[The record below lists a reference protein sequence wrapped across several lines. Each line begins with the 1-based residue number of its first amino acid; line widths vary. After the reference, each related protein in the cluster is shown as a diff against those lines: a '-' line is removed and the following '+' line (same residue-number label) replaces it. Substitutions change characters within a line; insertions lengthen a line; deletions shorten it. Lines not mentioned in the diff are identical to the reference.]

1 MAARIA
7 AAAEVRS
14 GSRGSPAAAFQML
27 QQGANNALIGGLAV
41 RRSPAK
47 ALQLLEMGSA
57 CAARTRMSYAA
68 TILPVEQEPVE
79 MGFDPDAFFR
89 DSLPSS
95 LPSSQESG
103 GEQEREQE
111 DQDPQSIMQLCEKAC
126 AGDST
131 NANSPHTHNANPG
144 IPCYASSLQTSNKR
158 EFACVERREQS
169 QYASSYQQERQKLYK
184 KERDELEQQM
194 QQAQTRVIQSGRQT
208 SAEVSRLLR
217 KTEAKTIASDVGK
230 TLTMKIQSLENVV
243 PKNSTQRG
251 QLRRTQTKLR
261 TLITKANLEALECIL
276 LLSPQNILLLSADN
290 SMMSLSEAAK
300 DFCAP

>member
-1 MAARIA
+1 MAARID
-7 AAAEVRS
+7 RS

-41 RRSPAK
+41 RRSPSK

-89 DSLPSS
+89 TSLPSS
-95 LPSSQESG
+95 LPSSQESHNCNE
-103 GEQEREQE
+103 GEQEREQK

-169 QYASSYQQERQKLYK
+169 QYGSSYQQERQKLYK

-230 TLTMKIQSLENVV
+230 TLTEHIQSLENVV

-261 TLITKANLEALECIL
+261 TLITKGNLEALECIL
-276 LLSPQNILLLSADN
+276 LLSPQNLLLLSAGN